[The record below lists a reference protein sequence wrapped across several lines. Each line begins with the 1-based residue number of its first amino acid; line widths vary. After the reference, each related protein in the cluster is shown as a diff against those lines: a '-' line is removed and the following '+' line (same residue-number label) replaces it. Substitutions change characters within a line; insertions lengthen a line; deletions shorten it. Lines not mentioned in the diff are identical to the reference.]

1 MGMIGRGG
9 VEPER
14 PPASKA
20 LLDAAQDAEHRP
32 VLIRG
37 EPGLEK
43 DNLAA
48 LVNYGSTHRRRLL
61 VGLDAGDLQ
70 GSGRLLLDELKD
82 STLLVS
88 GIDRLEPAVQQR
100 LIFCRKAARIR
111 GWPNASEWRPLQRKH
126 GTLRASVARWGERA
140 IEYFCLSA

>member
-1 MGMIGRGG
+1 MAWWSRS
-9 VEPER
+9 R
-14 PPASKA
+14 WAYWLRQA
-20 LLDAAQDAEHRP
+20 LLDAAQDDDHRS

-37 EPGLEK
+37 EPGLKK

-100 LIFCRKAARIR
+100 LISMACGYLRCSRAVFCSPAKPVCPSSM
-111 GWPNASEWRPLQRKH
+111 GSGN
-126 GTLRASVARWGERA
+126 
-140 IEYFCLSA
+140 